1 MANEIWSPQG
11 WNLSFRR
18 HLNDWSMRVVGILQD
33 LNSFKGTNM
42 KADLVRWKHNSY
54 GSFQLTGYTV
64 AKCRKYQG
72 E

>member
-1 MANEIWSPQG
+1 
-11 WNLSFRR
+11 
-18 HLNDWSMRVVGILQD
+18 MRVVGILQD